1 MVDGFREL
9 ALPDDEFIHP
19 VVIHRFQEGLVD
31 GFVLLEQVH
40 DLLHAFL
47 HDFEHGLVVVELR
60 LLLQIAHRIAGCEDH
75 FAVRRGL
82 DPGDDLH
89 HRRFAGAVQTDD
101 PDLGPI
107 EEGEIDVLEDYFVV
121 VRQDLAHT
129 VHREDDL
136 FVGHGCQFR
145 LSVAAADS
153 I

>member
-1 MVDGFREL
+1 MVNRSTSQEISYNEFLEWLDQGKVERVKLETSKL
-9 ALPDDEFIHP
+9 TITRKDDPSIS
-19 VVIHRFQEGLVD
+19 GM
-31 GFVLLEQVH
+31 
-40 DLLHAFL
+40 DLTFYT
-47 HDFEHGLVVVELR
+47 GR
-60 LLLQIAHRIAGCEDH
+60 
-75 FAVRRGL
+75 
-82 DPGDDLH
+82 
-89 HRRFAGAVQTDD
+89 TDD